1 MYEKFG
7 AIVKNQRVEFQL
19 FLPDATQYIRGGDPR
34 IEKIQVIGDFQS
46 KIGGKNWEIA
56 SAPVMTRQSHP
67 KGWLYTYAMD
77 RDLPDGFYQ
86 YKYYVTFQNQTTRW
100 VTDPCTKYGGCDHEN
115 SAFVVDDQHTMVN
128 AIQTRLPL
136 KDLIIYELMI
146 DDFTAEF
153 RGDRAP
159 IDAVWD
165 KLDHLQTLG
174 VNAVE
179 FMPWTAW
186 SGEGFSWGYDPFQF
200 FSVEYRYIQDA
211 TDPRDKLAKLKRLI
225 NELHRCGIQVIMDGV
240 FNHVTSRF
248 AYLQLYQ
255 NPSDSPYIGSFEGG
269 GFFEELDYRNVCT
282 QEFILDVCTY
292 WLDVFQIDGIRFDYT
307 LGFYREHDPHIGI
320 TQLITEIK
328 EYLIR
333 SHKKN
338 VALIL
343 EHLTDNR
350 YEAINDTNQ
359 VGASGCWFDPFMYK
373 SADYARNGNLDHDVL
388 RILDANRD
396 FATGK
401 GPVTYIEN
409 HDHSTIVHQAGGRD
423 KWFKTQPAAIA
434 LLTSPGAVMIHN
446 GQEFG
451 DDYWLPGSG
460 DRRVR
465 PRALHWQDYRHDFI
479 GGRLFFI
486 YQKLIALRKVHPALH
501 SPHFFPARN
510 HPDGYGAF
518 LDKDVVV
525 YHRYGSSE
533 RFIIIINYSDFDQRV
548 DIPFSANGMWQDL
561 LNDNTVH
568 VNHYR
573 LYYQR
578 INSNW
583 GRIYYQKG

>member
-1 MYEKFG
+1 MYEQFG
-7 AIVKNQRVEFQL
+7 AVVRDQHVEFQL
-19 FLPDATQYIRGGDPR
+19 FLPNATQYVRGGDPR
-34 IEKIQVIGDFQS
+34 IEKIQVIGDFQN
-46 KIGGKNWEIA
+46 KIGGENWEIA

-67 KGWLYTYAMD
+67 KGWLYTYVINS
-77 RDLPDGFYQ
+77 DLPNGFYQ

-100 VTDPCTKYGGCDHEN
+100 VTDPCSKYGGCRHEN
-115 SAFVVDDQHTMVN
+115 AAFVVDNQHTTVN
-128 AIQTRLPL
+128 SIQTRLPL
-136 KDLIIYELMI
+136 KDLVIYELMI

-159 IDAVWD
+159 IEAIWD

-174 VNAVE
+174 INAVE

-186 SGEGFSWGYDPFQF
+186 AGEEFSWGYDPFQF
-200 FSVEYRYIQDA
+200 FSVEYRYVRDT
-211 TDPRDKLAKLKRLI
+211 TDPCDKLAKLKRLI
-225 NELHRCGIQVIMDGV
+225 NELHRRGIQVIMDGV
-240 FNHVTSRF
+240 FNHVTSQF

-269 GFFEELDYRNVCT
+269 GFFEELDYRNACT
-282 QEFILDVCTY
+282 QEFILDVCAY
-292 WLDVFQIDGIRFDYT
+292 WFDVFQIDGIRFDYT
-307 LGFYREHDPHIGI
+307 LGFYREHDPDIGI
-320 TQLITEIK
+320 TQLITEVK
-328 EYLIR
+328 AHLAR
-333 SHKKN
+333 SNKKN
-338 VALIL
+338 IALIL

-359 VGASGCWFDPFMYK
+359 IGASGCWFDPFMYK
-373 SADYARNGNLDHDVL
+373 SADYARNGNIDQDIL

-396 FATGK
+396 FAAGK
-401 GPVTYIEN
+401 NPVIYIEN
-409 HDHSTIVHQAGGRD
+409 HDHSTLVHQADGRD
-423 KWFKTQPAAIA
+423 RWFKTQPAAIA

-446 GQEFG
+446 GQEYG

-460 DRRVR
+460 HGRVV
-465 PRALHWQDYRHDFI
+465 PRQLHWQDYRHDFV
-479 GGRLFFI
+479 GDRLFFI
-486 YQKLIALRKVHPALH
+486 YQKLIALRKAHPALR
-501 SPHFFPARN
+501 SPHFFPVSN

-533 RFIIIINYSDFDQRV
+533 RFIIVINYSDFDQRV
-548 DIPFSANGMWQDL
+548 DIPFSTNGTWQDL

-568 VNHYR
+568 VNHFR

-583 GRIYYQKG
+583 GRIYYQRG